1 MTPVSSGPVYTTTKM
16 ARLQAMCVQ
25 MPGGAPLFYKATVH
39 CQLGIA
45 TGMHT
50 TKFSVVTPETR
61 PALQIQQKYLFN

>member
-25 MPGGAPLFYKATVH
+25 MPGGAPLSYKGTVH

-50 TKFSVVTPETR
+50 TKFSLVTPETR
-61 PALQIQQKYLFN
+61 PALQIQQNYLFN